1 MTCVCMCMCVG
12 MCMCMCTCVLFVS
25 TCRMCMCWLAAK
37 APALRERGPQI
48 FLPSTR
54 QAGCTRSHEQCG
66 MAEPHAA
73 LADAPAAVRLWDE
86 THAALSPWLEA

>member
-1 MTCVCMCMCVG
+1 MKHAAPTHVFRLRLQ
-12 MCMCMCTCVLFVS
+12 TVLANS
-25 TCRMCMCWLAAK
+25 R
-37 APALRERGPQI
+37 
-48 FLPSTR
+48 FLPSHIYVLSTL